1 MIQAHYIYCALHF
14 CYYYISSTSD
24 HQTSD
29 SRGWGP
35 QLYCLKLPLLR
46 CVSSSSPTPAQ
57 ISLPNARW
65 TFLLMSRRTR
75 NSLPQVCSSIWILHL
90 VWTLSFPCFLS
101 QNLSLKPLPS
111 HLLPPPRLVPATF
124 LPPTCSTDC
133 CGRILAFYYRVPF
146 LAGLGQ
152 TTFVVTSFKS
162 SLGSGRTW
170 GPIFGFGLCTD

>member
-1 MIQAHYIYCALHF
+1 MTPFRSPAAVPNLFGTRASFVEDRFSMTQRGGGGFRMIQAHYIYCALHF
-14 CYYYISSTSD
+14 CYYYINSTSD

-29 SRGWGP
+29 SRGWRP
-35 QLYCLKLPLLR
+35 QLYWLKLPLLR

-111 HLLPPPRLVPATF
+111 HLLPPPRL
-124 LPPTCSTDC
+124 
-133 CGRILAFYYRVPF
+133 I
-146 LAGLGQ
+146 
-152 TTFVVTSFKS
+152 S
-162 SLGSGRTW
+162 SDGGDW
-170 GPIFGFGLCTD
+170 